1 MLKKKKLD
9 QMDKINEIVNKWN
22 SQNVP
27 CMAMNEALVSALL

>member
-9 QMDKINEIVNKWN
+9 QMDKINEIVKMYNLL
-22 SQNVP
+22 VP